1 MDCGP
6 PWLGAAILAGVVST
20 PVGVKDA
27 AEVLD
32 RARLRT
38 AVDEHG
44 AGFVD
49 VADDQVQTA
58 EGCRL
63 AFRATGYRVGVR
75 YLKFEQSM
83 PGIRVRWRGLSSPRP
98 ARGTWDYGRSSK

>member
-1 MDCGP
+1 MEYGP
-6 PWLGAAILAGVVST
+6 PWLGAAILTGVVST

-32 RARLRT
+32 RAHLRT

-58 EGCRL
+58 EAVGWHFEPRD
-63 AFRATGYRVGVR
+63 TG
-75 YLKFEQSM
+75 
-83 PGIRVRWRGLSSPRP
+83 P
-98 ARGTWDYGRSSK
+98 ASRI

>member
-1 MDCGP
+1 M
-6 PWLGAAILAGVVST
+6 ARRAILTGVVST

-32 RARLRT
+32 RAHLRT
-38 AVDEHG
+38 AVDKHG

-49 VADDQVQTA
+49 AADDRVQTA
-58 EGCRL
+58 EAVGWH
-63 AFRATGYRVGVR
+63 FEPTGYRVGVT

-83 PGIRVRWRGLSSPRP
+83 PGIRVKLPGLSSPVLP
-98 ARGTWDYGRSSK
+98 GGPGTTEGSSK

>member
-1 MDCGP
+1 MDYGP
-6 PWLGAAILAGVVST
+6 PWLGATILTGVVST

-32 RARLRT
+32 RAHLRT

-49 VADDQVQTA
+49 AADDRVQTA
-58 EGCRL
+58 E
-63 AFRATGYRVGVR
+63 AVGWH
-75 YLKFEQSM
+75 FE
-83 PGIRVRWRGLSSPRP
+83 PRDSGS
-98 ARGTWDYGRSSK
+98 ASRI